1 MADVA
6 NTLNQIMNAK
16 RSGKKECVLPASKL
30 LIEVLKIMKEN
41 NYVDY
46 KISEDKSKI
55 IVEIKD
61 INKCKAI
68 KPRFNVKQEKMENY
82 IRRFLPARDIG
93 ILIISTSKGLMTQ
106 KEAMEKG
113 AGGSLIAYCF

>member
-16 RSGKKECVLPASKL
+16 RSGKKECILPASKF

-41 NYVDY
+41 NYLDY
-46 KISEDKSKI
+46 NLNEDKSKV
-55 IVEIKD
+55 IVGIKE

-68 KPRFNVKQEKMENY
+68 KPRFNVKQEKMEQY
-82 IRRFLPARDIG
+82 IKRFLPARDIG
-93 ILIISTSKGLMTQ
+93 ILIISTSKGLMTH